1 MTVVTASN
9 DGTTLRAARS
19 GRRGDAIFRAVTLG
33 AGLLVF
39 VLLGAIAVFLV
50 YKALPALH
58 HDKSSFW
65 TTKEWFPEQSGK
77 FGIAALLFGTVLS
90 SVLALLM
97 AVPVAVGVAIYI
109 VEYASRR
116 LATWLGYLT
125 DLLAAIPSVVYGLWG
140 LFFLLPHLVGL
151 QLFLNKWLG
160 WIPLFAG
167 NHDEL
172 TTFEKSVFGASV
184 VLAIMVLP
192 IVAAISREVLRQ
204 VDPAHK
210 EAALALGAT
219 RWEMIRAA
227 VLPPSRPG
235 IISAVMLGL
244 GRALGETIAVALVIG
259 SIDKTSWHILPNSGN
274 TIAANIAN
282 QFGEAGSVG
291 RSALIASGLVL
302 FVLTLGV
309 NLVARYVI
317 YRAGTEERS
326 AAV

>member
-1 MTVVTASN
+1 MSVVSAGVDATPLRDARAS
-9 DGTTLRAARS
+9 
-19 GRRGDAIFRAVTLG
+19 RRGDAIFRALTLG

-39 VLLGAIAVFLV
+39 VLLAAIAAFLI
-50 YKALPALH
+50 YKALPAFR

-65 TTKEWFPEQSGK
+65 TTKAWFPETTGH
-77 FGIAALLFGTVLS
+77 FGIAALLFGTVLTS
-90 SVLALLM
+90 LLALVM
-97 AVPVAVGVAIYI
+97 AVPVALGVAIYI
-109 VEYASRR
+109 AEYAPRR

-125 DLLAAIPSVVYGLWG
+125 DLLAAVPSVVYGLWG
-140 LFFLLPHLVGL
+140 LWFLLHHLVGL
-151 QLFLNKWLG
+151 QVFLNHWLG
-160 WIPLFAG
+160 WVPLFG
-167 NHDEL
+167 GSHGDVS
-172 TTFEKSVFGASV
+172 TFSKSVFGASV
-184 VLAIMVLP
+184 ILAIMILP

-204 VDPAHK
+204 VDPAQK

-219 RWEMIRAA
+219 RWEMVRTA

-259 SIDKTSWHILPNSGN
+259 SIDATSWKILPTSGN

-282 QFGEAGSVG
+282 QFGEAGTVG

-317 YRAGTEERS
+317 YRSGTAERS
-326 AAV
+326 AL